1 VSAQYIHGHH
11 ESVLI
16 AHRRRT
22 AANSAAYLLEHLGPG
37 NSLLDVGSGA
47 GTITADL
54 AGLVAPGQVWAV
66 ERTWSALDLTMAE
79 TAARGRGNVTGVV
92 ADAAAL
98 PFAARA
104 VDVVH
109 AHQVAQHLAGPVDAL
124 TEWRR
129 VCAAD
134 GVVAVRD
141 ADYAAFTW
149 GPELP
154 ELDRWRQLYL
164 AEARASGGEPNAG
177 RHLAGWAKA
186 AGFSQVEVT
195 TSEWRYAEPA
205 QRAAWGLT
213 WAERTEES
221 AFAQRVVDSG
231 RATPAEL
238 AQIATAW
245 RTWAATDDAWFVVP
259 HTEILARP

>member
-1 VSAQYIHGHH
+1 MNAEYIHGHH
-11 ESVLI
+11 ESVLT

-22 AANSAAYLLEHLGPG
+22 AANSAAYLREHLRAG

-54 AGLVAPGQVWAV
+54 AALVAPGQVHAV
-66 ERTWSALDLTMAE
+66 ERSRSALDLTMAE
-79 TAARGRGNVTGVV
+79 AAARGCRNVTGVV

-98 PFAARA
+98 PFADGAF
-104 VDVVH
+104 DVVH
-109 AHQVAQHLAGPVDAL
+109 AHQVAQHLAGPVHAL

-149 GPELP
+149 APALP
-154 ELDRWRQLYL
+154 ELERWRQMYL
-164 AEARASGGEPNAG
+164 AEARAGGGEPNAG
-177 RHLAGWAKA
+177 RHLAGWAEA
-186 AGFSQVEVT
+186 AGFSQIEVT
-195 TSEWRYAEPA
+195 TSAWRYGEPA
-205 QRAAWGLT
+205 ERAAWGLT

-221 AFAQRVVDSG
+221 TFAHRVVDSG
-231 RATPAEL
+231 RATAAEL

-245 RTWAATDDAWFVVP
+245 RTWAEMDDAWFVVP